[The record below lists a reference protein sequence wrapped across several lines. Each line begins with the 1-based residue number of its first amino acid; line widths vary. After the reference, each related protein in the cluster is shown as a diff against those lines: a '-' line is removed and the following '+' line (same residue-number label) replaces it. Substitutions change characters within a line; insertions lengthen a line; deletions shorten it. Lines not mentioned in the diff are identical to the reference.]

1 MKIASLIIA
10 SAALSA
16 ASLALAAKDKPPAD
30 GAVVAATEP
39 GKGVIAGVVDVTATV
54 ESVDKQSRHL
64 TIKGPKG
71 KVSSLAVG
79 PDVRNF
85 DQIQVGDRIRV
96 RYAQALTLTLMKDGK
111 QMRSKT
117 ETVDGG
123 AAPAGERPSGVVG
136 QKVEVTADVIG
147 VNRKSG
153 MVTLKGPEHEVDMR
167 VRDPEQLKL
176 IKVGDQVHAVYT
188 EAVAM
193 LVEPAP
199 KKK

>member
-1 MKIASLIIA
+1 MKKATWVIV
-10 SAALSA
+10 SAALCA
-16 ASLALAAKDKPPAD
+16 ASIAVDAKDKATPDAAIV
-30 GAVVAATEP
+30 GATQP
-39 GKGVIAGVVDVTATV
+39 GKGVVAGVVDVTATV
-54 ESVDKQSRHL
+54 ESVDKASRHL

-71 KVSSLAVG
+71 NVSSLAVG

-85 DQIQVGDRIRV
+85 DQIKVGDRIRV
-96 RYAQALTLTLMKDGK
+96 RYAQALTLTLIKDGK
-111 QMRSKT
+111 QMRSRT

-123 AAPAGERPSGVVG
+123 AAPAGERPAGVVG

-167 VRDPEQLKL
+167 VRDPDQLKL

-188 EAVAM
+188 EAVAL
-193 LVEPAP
+193 LVEAAP